1 VSTVGPIGGE
11 LVRPGDVIRADAD
24 ADADADGVVVVR
36 REDLPDAIRL
46 SREREEA
53 EARYIA
59 AYRCGR
65 GVIDVSDLAAKLEAK
80 GLIIDN

>member
-11 LVRPGDVIRADAD
+11 LVRPGDVIRAD